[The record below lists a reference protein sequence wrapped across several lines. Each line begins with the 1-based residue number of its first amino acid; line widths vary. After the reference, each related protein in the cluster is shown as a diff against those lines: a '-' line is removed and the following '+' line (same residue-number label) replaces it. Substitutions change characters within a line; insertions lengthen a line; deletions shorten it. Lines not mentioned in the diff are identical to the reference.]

1 MAAKDLYEKDY
12 YQILGVSKG
21 ADSAAIKKQ
30 YRKLARELHP
40 DKTKGDKKLED
51 RFKAVSEA
59 YDILSDDKK
68 RRDYDEVREAVKSG
82 RVPPGFNGGGQGF
95 NGGDFSDLFGP
106 GGDIFSTLF
115 GGARQRHGADLQT
128 EASIGFKESIYG
140 TELNLRLSPNG
151 STPTNITLGNLM
163 ISREDVKSTS
173 TIAVD
178 GSDLAT
184 YVVSLA
190 SASDN
195 IYETTGSGD
204 VYRYDRAYLKTPN
217 NALGYLNKQ
226 IFEVSDS
233 DGSSSTIKI
242 TIPQKSWTGARTSTA
257 TLSTDVTF
265 FNLFIAILKANL
277 AMRLISFSEYFIVL
291 KASLPLLLLLKPLDQ
306 ELSLVKVD
314 RKLTS

>member
-12 YQILGVSKG
+12 YQILGVTKS

-68 RRDYDEVREAVKSG
+68 RREYDDAREAFKSG
-82 RVPPGFNGGGQGF
+82 RVPPGFNGGRQGF

-140 TELNLRLSPNG
+140 TELNLRLSPQG
-151 STPTNITLGNLM
+151 SAATSITTRVPAGIKDGAKIKIKGRGAPGAAGPGDLYVLVHVTPHPIFSRKDENIHLTLPITFVEAALGADISVPTLDGDEVTVRIAPGTPSGRTLRIKGRGVKKGSSAGDLMITL
-163 ISREDVKSTS
+163 DV
-173 TIAVD
+173 
-178 GSDLAT
+178 
-184 YVVSLA
+184 
-190 SASDN
+190 
-195 IYETTGSGD
+195 
-204 VYRYDRAYLKTPN
+204 R
-217 NALGYLNKQ
+217 
-226 IFEVSDS
+226 
-233 DGSSSTIKI
+233 
-242 TIPQKSWTGARTSTA
+242 IPQRLEGAAKKAIEDFAKATNDFDPRTE
-257 TLSTDVTF
+257 
-265 FNLFIAILKANL
+265 LFSKA
-277 AMRLISFSEYFIVL
+277 
-291 KASLPLLLLLKPLDQ
+291 
-306 ELSLVKVD
+306 
-314 RKLTS
+314 KL

>member
-12 YQILGVSKG
+12 YQILGVTKG

-68 RRDYDEVREAVKSG
+68 RREYDDAREAFKSG
-82 RVPPGFNGGGQGF
+82 RVPPGF

-140 TELNLRLSPNG
+140 TELNLRLSPQGSAATSITTRVPAGIKDGAKIKIKGRGAPGAAGPGDLYVLVHVTPHPIFSRKDENIHLTLPITFVEAALGADISVPTLEGDEVTVRIAAGTPSGRTLRVKGRGVKKG
-151 STPTNITLGNLM
+151 STSGDLMITL
-163 ISREDVKSTS
+163 DVIIPQRLDGAAKK
-173 TIAVD
+173 AVEEFAK
-178 GSDLAT
+178 AT
-184 YVVSLA
+184 NDFDPRKEL
-190 SASDN
+190 
-195 IYETTGSGD
+195 
-204 VYRYDRAYLKTPN
+204 
-217 NALGYLNKQ
+217 LNK
-226 IFEVSDS
+226 
-233 DGSSSTIKI
+233 
-242 TIPQKSWTGARTSTA
+242 A
-257 TLSTDVTF
+257 
-265 FNLFIAILKANL
+265 
-277 AMRLISFSEYFIVL
+277 
-291 KASLPLLLLLKPLDQ
+291 
-306 ELSLVKVD
+306 
-314 RKLTS
+314 KL